1 MPNAFLLN
9 CKRVTNRNANC
20 FCQEACRQECVERM
34 VAVRSEIDLHEEY
47 GSIEN
52 FLEDHLNDMWD
63 VRVQQIITGYS
74 LYRKC
79 TSSTR
84 LQSFGSSLNHLPGF
98 RDMRQGVKTKLCRK
112 ISLVK
117 HVYERWQDIVV
128 NVTHAAMIYV
138 DVRKFSLATLAECVK
153 FSWVQNYNN
162 NHAPKEIRRPKPQPE
177 YPPQLII
184 SILNNIGDSGILYWS
199 RSTMIQNKSNLSRKI
214 FSPAC

>member
-34 VAVRSEIDLHEEY
+34 VAVRSEIDLYEEY

-63 VRVQQIITGYS
+63 VRVQQIVTGYS

-79 TSSTR
+79 TSSTG

-112 ISLVK
+112 IS
-117 HVYERWQDIVV
+117 
-128 NVTHAAMIYV
+128 
-138 DVRKFSLATLAECVK
+138 
-153 FSWVQNYNN
+153 
-162 NHAPKEIRRPKPQPE
+162 
-177 YPPQLII
+177 
-184 SILNNIGDSGILYWS
+184 
-199 RSTMIQNKSNLSRKI
+199 
-214 FSPAC
+214 